1 MADNYWEK
9 RSLELTKEELLSTQ
23 EYEKQFKQRLSF
35 VEKEMLE
42 KIADFVEKYAQR
54 NELSIESA
62 EKQLANSHEWK
73 ETLEQWEKMAND
85 SHYPELFKEYMDIEF
100 AKSRIS
106 RMRALVIQ
114 TKLMMADFAE
124 QETPKFQDSLESS
137 YENNYYKSTYDIQDG
152 LGTYQANFQQVSKAD
167 LKAVANQNWQGSNFS
182 KRLWGNMVEEIPGTL
197 EKVLA
202 KGVTLG
208 YDANRMTREAKQVL
222 KNAKDY
228 NVHRLILTEKRH
240 IAETATMD
248 SYHEQDVEKY
258 RYLATLESRTCS
270 ICGGLDHKIF
280 KTSEI
285 ERGVNYPLIHPHCR
299 CTTTPYFDGMDEFT
313 SGKRWSKNPVT
324 GEKEL
329 VDRMEYSE
337 WRNWVDIASRGEE
350 AKAAYSRWKQIANDK
365 TADRGQRDTAQ
376 KLLSGEWTSKIN
388 NEKQAPHMES
398 THQKDKSYFNDGVD
412 VQKIFDKYAGTGRRE
427 TTRNDDL
434 KNTETINGLSLPGLN
449 YVNGEPVNVI
459 TGIKIHYSKARLH
472 IVPYNGE

>member
-1 MADNYWEK
+1 
-9 RSLELTKEELLSTQ
+9 
-23 EYEKQFKQRLSF
+23 
-35 VEKEMLE
+35 
-42 KIADFVEKYAQR
+42 
-54 NELSIESA
+54 
-62 EKQLANSHEWK
+62 
-73 ETLEQWEKMAND
+73 MANN
-85 SHYPELFKEYMDIEF
+85 SHYPELFKEYMDIEY
-100 AKSRIS
+100 AKSQVS

-167 LKAVANQNWQGSNFS
+167 LKAVANQNWRGSNFS
-182 KRLWGNMVEEIPGTL
+182 KRLWGNMVEEIPGAL

-248 SYHEQDVEKY
+248 SYHEQDVEQY

-285 ERGVNYPLIHPHCR
+285 ERGMNYPLIHPHCR
-299 CTTTPYFDGMDEFT
+299 CTTTPYFAGMDEFT

-329 VDRMEYSE
+329 VDRMSFDDWYY
-337 WRNWVDIASRGEE
+337 WVRRKESDKLIGKVGHDEIKIE
-350 AKAAYSRWKQIANDK
+350 AVSLHAVNRMI
-365 TADRGQRDTAQ
+365 DRGVTNSDIISTLEKPYKVNEVKIDDSGRPSMRFVGKQCEFAINPETGN
-376 KLLSGEWTSKIN
+376 LLSVNPIN
-388 NEKQAPHMES
+388 HKVKRQYGD
-398 THQKDKSYFNDGVD
+398 Q
-412 VQKIFDKYAGTGRRE
+412 
-427 TTRNDDL
+427 
-434 KNTETINGLSLPGLN
+434 
-449 YVNGEPVNVI
+449 
-459 TGIKIHYSKARLH
+459 
-472 IVPYNGE
+472 